1 MGDLNAS
8 DPILGQTLTLFKLSD
23 YAKGL
28 VPKEKEKYLEKLLK
42 VDSDCP
48 YLFFSHL
55 KSLVMCLKHPIMY
68 TKIKTELLKLCC
80 NTNKDETRNTVYF
93 TNNFT
98 TEEL

>member
-1 MGDLNAS
+1 
-8 DPILGQTLTLFKLSD
+8 
-23 YAKGL
+23 
-28 VPKEKEKYLEKLLK
+28 
-42 VDSDCP
+42 
-48 YLFFSHL
+48 
-55 KSLVMCLKHPIMY
+55 MCLKHPIMY